1 MKAIVTITLV
11 KPTRFDRKV
20 LKETIIAR
28 KEVIVETVNKFID
41 ERANKEN
48 FIKVDNFYVE
58 ILDYKNRII
67 KQWSYKPTYR

>member
-11 KPTRFDRKV
+11 KPTRFGRKV

-28 KEVIVETVNKFID
+28 KEVIVETVNKFIY

-58 ILDYKNRII
+58 IFDYKNRII